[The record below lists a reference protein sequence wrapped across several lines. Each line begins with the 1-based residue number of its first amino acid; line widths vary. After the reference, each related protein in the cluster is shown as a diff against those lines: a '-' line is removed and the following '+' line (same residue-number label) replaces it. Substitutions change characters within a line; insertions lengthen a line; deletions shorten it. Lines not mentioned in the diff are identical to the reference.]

1 MSVRAC
7 DGWAGKVPHVR
18 ALVTGAGG
26 FVGKWLVEHLR
37 GQGDEVV
44 AVDRD
49 VDVTDSGAVRAVV
62 LDARPGAVYHLAA
75 LSHVGQSW
83 DDPSAV
89 VQVNTL
95 GTATVLDACTRCP
108 ELPTVL
114 IVSSAEVYGQVPAD
128 RQPISEDEP
137 MAPVTP
143 YAGSKAAAEMLAVQA
158 HLGRGLP
165 VVRVRPFNHVGPRQS
180 DSFVVPALAAR
191 IVDAER
197 LGKPTMA
204 VGNLSARRD
213 LTDVRD
219 IVRAYRLAVVH
230 GEPGAVYNVCSGTS
244 PSIDEVAH
252 CLLGLAGAK
261 LRLEVD
267 PALARPADVPVVR
280 GDAARFHAAT
290 GWAPQYTLEQTLADV
305 LDDRRRVA

>member
-1 MSVRAC
+1 M
-7 DGWAGKVPHVR
+7 R

-37 GQGDEVV
+37 GEGDEVV

-49 VDVTDSGAVRAVV
+49 VDVTDSGALRAVV
-62 LDARPGAVYHLAA
+62 LDARPRAVYHLAA
-75 LSHVGQSW
+75 LSHVGRSW

-95 GTATVLDACTRCP
+95 GTATVLDACSRCAD
-108 ELPTVL
+108 LPTVL
-114 IVSSAEVYGQVPAD
+114 VVSSAEVYGQVAAD

-137 MAPVTP
+137 LAPVTP

-165 VVRVRPFNHVGPRQS
+165 VIRVRPFNHVGPGQS
-180 DSFVVPALAAR
+180 DAFVVPALAAR
-191 IVDAER
+191 IVAAQQ
-197 LGKPTMA
+197 LGKSTMT

-230 GEPGAVYNVCSGTS
+230 GQPGAVYNVCSGTS
-244 PSIDEVAH
+244 PSIDEVAQR
-252 CLLGLAGAK
+252 LMALAGAK

-280 GDAARFHAAT
+280 GDATRLRAAT
-290 GWAPQYTLEQTLADV
+290 GWTPQFALEQTLADV
-305 LDDRRRVA
+305 LAERRRG

>member
-1 MSVRAC
+1 M
-7 DGWAGKVPHVR
+7 R

-37 GQGDEVV
+37 DQGDEVV

-49 VDVTDSGAVRAVV
+49 VDVTDTSAVRTAV
-62 LDARPGAVYHLAA
+62 LDALPAAVYHLAA

-89 VQVNTL
+89 VHVNTV
-95 GTATVLDACTRCP
+95 GTSTVLDACARCP
-108 ELPTVL
+108 DLPTVL
-114 IVSSAEVYGQVPAD
+114 VVSSAEVYGRVASS

-137 MAPVTP
+137 LAPVTP

-165 VVRVRPFNHVGPRQS
+165 VVRVRPFNHVGPGQS
-180 DSFVVPALAAR
+180 EAFVVPALATR
-191 IVDAER
+191 IVAAQR
-197 LGKPTMA
+197 NGAPTIA

-219 IVRAYRLAVVH
+219 VVRAYRLAVVH
-230 GEPGAVYNVCSGTS
+230 GIPGAVYNVCSGTS
-244 PSIDEVAH
+244 PSIDEVARS
-252 CLLGLAGAK
+252 LLRLAGAE
-261 LRLEVD
+261 LDLEVD
-267 PALARPADVPVVR
+267 PTLARPADVPVVR
-280 GDAARFHAAT
+280 GDPGRLHAAT
-290 GWAPQYTLEQTLADV
+290 GWVPRYALEQTLTDV
-305 LDDRRRVA
+305 LDDCRRVV